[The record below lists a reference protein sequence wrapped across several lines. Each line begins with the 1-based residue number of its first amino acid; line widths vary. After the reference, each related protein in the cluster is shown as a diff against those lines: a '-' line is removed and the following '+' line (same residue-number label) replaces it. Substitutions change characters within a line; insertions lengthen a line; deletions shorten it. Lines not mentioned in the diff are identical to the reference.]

1 MRTSTRCFR
10 KHYVLGPAE
19 LLFNGKPTTVKGLEL
34 IFDSG
39 SSYTYFNSKAYRAIL
54 DLVTNDIKGKQLTR
68 ATEDPSLPI
77 CWKGSKSF
85 KSVSDVKNYFK
96 PLALKFKKVKNLQ
109 MLIPPEGYLI
119 VTKHGNVCLGILDGT
134 EVGLGNL
141 NIIGDISLQDKMV
154 IYDNERQQI
163 GWISSNCDRIPNI
176 DRDFEGDA
184 FPQPHAANLGIFDG
198 RCPADS
204 EL

>member
-1 MRTSTRCFR
+1 
-10 KHYVLGPAE
+10 
-19 LLFNGKPTTVKGLEL
+19 
-34 IFDSG
+34 
-39 SSYTYFNSKAYRAIL
+39 
-54 DLVTNDIKGKQLTR
+54 
-68 ATEDPSLPI
+68 
-77 CWKGSKSF
+77 
-85 KSVSDVKNYFK
+85 
-96 PLALKFKKVKNLQ
+96 

-184 FPQPHAANLGIFDG
+184 FQQPHAAHLGIFDD
-198 RCPADS
+198 RCAADS